1 MVEFQRPSRATIEY
15 FYNGIVAL
23 LPTYAI
29 TAFGLPKDEYAVQ
42 RNYRGI
48 TDPEDFKA
56 LLLKSIYDER
66 GRHPSSLQDAVA
78 IVARWHEGGGVDS
91 NVPKN
96 IDDLVKELDEQDA
109 GYKKALA
116 SKKLL
121 LEAQRAAEEAEKTS
135 QATIEPNA
143 PSEAESKEIKG
154 PENIPVEEEAPAQSG
169 TGPMAEPSA
178 IGIKIS
184 YAKTDAGAQFRAQSR
199 TATTRWVVA
208 RSYEKMRQADPE
220 KAAAISMWAHGITSA
235 HLENKIQDLPDKHA
249 LELEKIIRAIQGL
262 ETDPIQTAIIRQS
275 FPIKD
280 IDFILGPESG
290 VTQSEMM
297 VFFNPPD
304 GGGAYV
310 PQGGSFLGNMAW
322 SVAQQFTAKA
332 ITKQVTGLLAKAGTQ
347 AAVTAGAEVAT
358 TATGAAVG
366 AGGGAAAGAAAGT
379 AIPVPILG
387 TLIGLVIGFIVG
399 VLFSVAEKLALWLKK
414 NARDVLFGGV
424 AVLAYGGFI
433 GSPVLIASGLGLGA
447 LSALNGGL
455 SGTGKQAGGLGS
467 TAIGGLTSMVWPALG
482 VPFLIAAIA
491 VPAIIAIIIF
501 IINAGAFLVPP
512 KTATVPYAENPYI
525 ALTKTVT
532 PGCRN
537 RSGTGCVAGFPD
549 VTYTVTVKA
558 KKGTLTNIRFDNQ
571 YTVVGKSLSVTAPAV
586 PEFSAPPS
594 SISPTQDFT
603 FAYRLSLGSQF
614 DDTVVTD
621 ILTLTA
627 DAPGQAGVS
636 VATSASVVTGNP
648 PIDCPLLGGSPLWYS
663 YVAGDEDGRRHG
675 NNRYWG
681 SSGCNSWSLPQ
692 GSGCY
697 GPSDPRASSN
707 KCYNNSSGTCSYYGY
722 AVDVF
727 YGTEVY
733 LPRVGGQS
741 LTWACNYAYPN
752 SGGSAGHTYHCRS
765 GQYSLV
771 LTHMKNGG
779 RTGTINSGERIGE
792 LYQMG
797 GDTHLHIEFAIN
809 GQFVKPE
816 TYFCTN

>member
-1 MVEFQRPSRATIEY
+1 M
-15 FYNGIVAL
+15 
-23 LPTYAI
+23 
-29 TAFGLPKDEYAVQ
+29 
-42 RNYRGI
+42 
-48 TDPEDFKA
+48 
-56 LLLKSIYDER
+56 
-66 GRHPSSLQDAVA
+66 
-78 IVARWHEGGGVDS
+78 
-91 NVPKN
+91 
-96 IDDLVKELDEQDA
+96 
-109 GYKKALA
+109 
-116 SKKLL
+116 
-121 LEAQRAAEEAEKTS
+121 
-135 QATIEPNA
+135 
-143 PSEAESKEIKG
+143 
-154 PENIPVEEEAPAQSG
+154 
-169 TGPMAEPSA
+169 
-178 IGIKIS
+178 
-184 YAKTDAGAQFRAQSR
+184 
-199 TATTRWVVA
+199 
-208 RSYEKMRQADPE
+208 
-220 KAAAISMWAHGITSA
+220 
-235 HLENKIQDLPDKHA
+235 
-249 LELEKIIRAIQGL
+249 
-262 ETDPIQTAIIRQS
+262 
-275 FPIKD
+275 
-280 IDFILGPESG
+280 
-290 VTQSEMM
+290 
-297 VFFNPPD
+297 
-304 GGGAYV
+304 
-310 PQGGSFLGNMAW
+310 
-322 SVAQQFTAKA
+322 
-332 ITKQVTGLLAKAGTQ
+332 
-347 AAVTAGAEVAT
+347 
-358 TATGAAVG
+358 
-366 AGGGAAAGAAAGT
+366 
-379 AIPVPILG
+379 G

-424 AVLAYGGFI
+424 AIMAYGGFV

-571 YTVVGKSLSVTAPAV
+571 YTVVGKSLSVTVPAV

-603 FAYRLSLGSQF
+603 FTYRLSLGSQF

-681 SSGCNSWSLPQ
+681 SSSCNSWSIPQ